1 MNETQKRPLGLTI
14 IAILTIIFG
23 LLALFGGFISLGV
36 STISSELEGLAFLGI
51 IIIIMAIIMLPA
63 GYGLLKGKKWGWTL
77 AIISNIITIPLN
89 LIGVAIGTSDAG
101 NVIVGIVISALIIV
115 YLMKPSSKAFC
126 SK

>member
-77 AIISNIITIPLN
+77 AIISNIIN
-89 LIGVAIGTSDAG
+89 C
-101 NVIVGIVISALIIV
+101 
-115 YLMKPSSKAFC
+115 KQ
-126 SK
+126 